1 MIVYQSHP
9 CTLYP
14 KIVDS
19 IKKQFSESLHIHEV
33 FELVDDSQYNSPNNK
48 LNITPK
54 NHNFPRCEVI
64 HGIFD
69 SKKIKKN
76 QGDFWFTIR
85 VDKTNLI
92 KEYLKGVRY
101 FGSYK
106 FLKKNIEDDYDVFL
120 YQIMSEL
127 NKKTDQC
134 LIDIFNSED
143 DILVENL
150 GIKYRFRKD
159 LLKYSDDYDY
169 IGCFDNWDKTVKDL
183 KSKINLNLSHIKT
196 LDNSKK
202 SNKIK
207 DNE

>member
-14 KIVDS
+14 KIIDS
-19 IKKQFSESLHIHEV
+19 INLQFSDSLHIHEV
-33 FELVDDSQYNSPNNK
+33 FELVDDLQSNSANNK

-54 NHNFPRCEVI
+54 DHKFPRCKFA

-76 QGDFWFTIR
+76 EGDFWFTIR
-85 VDKTNLI
+85 INEENLI
-92 KEYLKGVRY
+92 EEYLKGIRY

-106 FLKKNIEDDYDVFL
+106 FLRKNIGDDYDAFL
-120 YQIMSEL
+120 YGIMSKF

-134 LIDIFNSED
+134 LIDILNGKD

-159 LLKYSDDYDY
+159 LLEYSDDYDY
-169 IGCFDNWDKTVKDL
+169 IGSFDNWDKTVKDL
-183 KSKINLNLSHIKT
+183 KSKINLDLSHIKNT
-196 LDNSKK
+196 
-202 SNKIK
+202 
-207 DNE
+207 